1 MRKIVAVYKKKK
13 LKTNWGFI
21 FDTDIQ
27 MHVERFMQKIHVG
40 DDEYILWFDDER
52 PKGVYTEVSVK
63 LIYDD
68 NNILIDSEF
77 IF

>member
-1 MRKIVAVYKKKK
+1 
-13 LKTNWGFI
+13 
-21 FDTDIQ
+21 

-68 NNILIDSEF
+68 NNMLIDSEF